1 MASRGLKMLD
11 VKADKFLQTLTELDE
26 QEEKIIVG
34 LQGFFRFFPFSR
46 LSLFSYSPINFI
58 GEGLIYLDS
67 DGNMFSM
74 DHIRQDIRDIPQIYN
89 VIRNKR
95 AEYMVLHDSKEN
107 FPVKYIQQ
115 YELTSLLV
123 VPLWLGPLVL
133 GCVLIDGYKGS
144 EPISDSLIFSVEE
157 FFRLGVNKIA
167 AAYLEEEGARLS
179 KREVEVLER
188 LSDGWSTKEM
198 ADIMGISE
206 FTARDYISSAMK
218 KLGARHRA
226 QAIAEAMRMGL
237 IS

>member
-1 MASRGLKMLD
+1 MLD
-11 VKADKFLQTLTELDE
+11 TNVDRFIQKLSKLER
-26 QEEKIIVG
+26 QEDKIITG

-58 GEGLIYLDS
+58 GEGLILIHS
-67 DGNMFSM
+67 DGNIFSM
-74 DHIRQDIRDIPQIYN
+74 EHIRQDIRDIPIVYEA
-89 VIRNKR
+89 IRNKR
-95 AEYMVLHDSKEN
+95 AEYIVMKDTKEN
-107 FPVKYIQQ
+107 FPIQYIQE
-115 YELTSLLV
+115 YKLTSLVV
-123 VPLWLGPLVL
+123 VPLWFGPLVL
-133 GCVLIDGYKGS
+133 GCVLIDGYNGV
-144 EPISDSLIFSVEE
+144 EPISESTIYAIEE
-157 FFRLGVNKIA
+157 YFRLGVNVIA
-167 AAYLEEEGARLS
+167 AEYFTEEGARLS

>member
-1 MASRGLKMLD
+1 MLD
-11 VKADKFLQTLTELDE
+11 IKADRFIQRLSKLDR
-26 QEEKIIVG
+26 QEEKIMTG

-58 GEGLIYLDS
+58 GEGLIFLDS
-67 DGNMFSM
+67 DGSM
-74 DHIRQDIRDIPQIYN
+74 LTMEHIRQDIRDIPIIYDA
-89 VIRNKR
+89 IRNKR
-95 AEYMVLHDSKEN
+95 AEHIVLKETKEN
-107 FPVKYIQQ
+107 FPIQYIQE
-115 YELTSLLV
+115 YDLSSLVV

-133 GCVLIDGYKGS
+133 GCVLIDGYKGV
-144 EPISDSLIFSVEE
+144 EPISDSLIYSIEE
-157 FFRLGVNKIA
+157 YFRLSVNVIA
-167 AAYLEEEGARLS
+167 SEYFADDGARLS